1 MKYWRAFILFIILL
15 EPRQRLIVFISLFVF
30 DTALFYVL
38 FRSLEFVLWQIPS
51 LLISATSVTSA
62 MRAASILVLKH

>member
-1 MKYWRAFILFIILL
+1 MIML
-15 EPRQRLIVFISLFVF
+15 EPRQRLIVFVSLFVF

-51 LLISATSVTSA
+51 LLISAASVASA
-62 MRAASILVLKH
+62 MRAVSILVLKH